1 MRTRAPHEEGEI
13 MSRSRPSR
21 RRHLGL
27 LAVLV
32 LVGGCASPSDQP
44 GESETGPRATASEPT
59 ATPEGKAEDDSPSSR
74 AAEIAGDTA
83 VRRAQEVLPDALLP
97 TGYHHVQD
105 VKDPRTGSV
114 VRLYGTDQY
123 DAFLA
128 EPERDKGPVIAVRVV
143 DGADPDQASWDGD
156 SLAGVD
162 SEIAV
167 EFEDRV
173 PGARLYAGPDM
184 ESAFSIGI
192 PTAGSTIII
201 AGTGVPL
208 EDLVVVADGVLR

>member
-1 MRTRAPHEEGEI
+1 MLTGK
-13 MSRSRPSR
+13 SSR
-21 RRHLGL
+21 RSYLGL
-27 LAVLV
+27 SVVLV

-44 GESETGPRATASEPT
+44 GRGSEVEVRGAVPEIAATSEENAS
-59 ATPEGKAEDDSPSSR
+59 GDSTSSGELR
-74 AAEIAGDTA
+74 ETEIAGDIA
-83 VRRAQEVLPDALLP
+83 VQRAQEVLPDALLP